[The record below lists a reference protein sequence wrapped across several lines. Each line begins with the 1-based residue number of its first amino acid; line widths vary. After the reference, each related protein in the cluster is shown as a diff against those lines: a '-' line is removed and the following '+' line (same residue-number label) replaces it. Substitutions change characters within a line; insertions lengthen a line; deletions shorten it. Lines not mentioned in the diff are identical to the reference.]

1 MRSSTIKYLNSAG
14 GAVFRR
20 TDDSFEVA
28 LIATKNKTVW
38 TLPKGIID
46 KDENPEETAVREI
59 KEETGLTT
67 MVIDVLGE
75 RSFWFFLK
83 DKNMKCKKTVKYFLL
98 EYISGNIEDYGWEV
112 DEARWFDIEDALKL
126 VSYKSDM
133 EILQKAKEK
142 LQIIR
147 DKQSQ

>member
-1 MRSSTIKYLNSAG
+1 MRSPTIKYLNSAG

-83 DKNMKCKKTVKYFLL
+83 DKNIKCKKTVKYFLL

-126 VSYKSDM
+126 VSYKSDI